1 MEEDAAVGA
10 AAAAAERKA
19 CQMNRH
25 TRLLSETCRTGSSR
39 ATSISCSKN

>member
-1 MEEDAAVGA
+1 MEEDVAVGA
-10 AAAAAERKA
+10 AAAVERKA